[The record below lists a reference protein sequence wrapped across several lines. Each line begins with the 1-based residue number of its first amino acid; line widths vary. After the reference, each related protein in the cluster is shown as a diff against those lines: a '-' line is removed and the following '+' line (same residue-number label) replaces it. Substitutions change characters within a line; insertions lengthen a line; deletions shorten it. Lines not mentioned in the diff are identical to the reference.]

1 MKITWNEIS
10 LNKLGRMK
18 KCSEHYEILQIVFP
32 EKDVVNLSIADYRKL
47 TDLTIDLLNPPTPKL
62 PNFKEF
68 DYDLVL
74 NLNDFNVGQYFDY
87 IGAKSDDY
95 ISILSTIMIPKGK
108 SYGEYDIDKVKGDI
122 GNKISVQQAVDLVHF
137 FQVASET
144 YTKNLQIYS
153 MKYLRLKLKTE
164 SLKWKFLKMI
174 GLINYTK

>member
-1 MKITWNEIS
+1 M
-10 LNKLGRMK
+10 
-18 KCSEHYEILQIVFP
+18 
-32 EKDVVNLSIADYRKL
+32 
-47 TDLTIDLLNPPTPKL
+47 
-62 PNFKEF
+62 
-68 DYDLVL
+68 VL